1 MSDGIYVY
9 GIIKTGD
16 AQEFGTI
23 GIGDQA
29 TAVLTVGFKDVA
41 AVVSRSPL
49 MVYDSLAREKTVRDL
64 ATHQFVIEKVMQ
76 RFTILPVKFGTMLET
91 EDDVITFLKK
101 GYILLGDELRKMAG
115 KIELNVVASWD
126 VQKVLAV
133 LYRDNA
139 RLQKKQ
145 KDIAMQSDTV
155 SLEDKI
161 ALGRLVEQTLQAQ
174 KTRYHRVILQTLE
187 EETVDVCLH
196 DLVSDEMIFNAA
208 FLLEKKNEELFTETV
223 TVLDHKLENAANF
236 RMVGPLPVYSFST
249 ILFDSIDPR
258 RFEEAK
264 KIFGLNGEITAKAV
278 HDAYRQLAQKC
289 HPDKGSAGNPLT
301 FPVLNAAYRTL
312 KNGIEHG
319 LKHVEVYRWEKGA

>member
-101 GYILLGDELRKMAG
+101 GYMLLGDELRKMAG

-187 EETVDVCLH
+187 AGDGRCL
-196 DLVSDEMIFNAA
+196 FA
-208 FLLEKKNEELFTETV
+208 
-223 TVLDHKLENAANF
+223 
-236 RMVGPLPVYSFST
+236 
-249 ILFDSIDPR
+249 
-258 RFEEAK
+258 
-264 KIFGLNGEITAKAV
+264 
-278 HDAYRQLAQKC
+278 
-289 HPDKGSAGNPLT
+289 
-301 FPVLNAAYRTL
+301 
-312 KNGIEHG
+312 
-319 LKHVEVYRWEKGA
+319 